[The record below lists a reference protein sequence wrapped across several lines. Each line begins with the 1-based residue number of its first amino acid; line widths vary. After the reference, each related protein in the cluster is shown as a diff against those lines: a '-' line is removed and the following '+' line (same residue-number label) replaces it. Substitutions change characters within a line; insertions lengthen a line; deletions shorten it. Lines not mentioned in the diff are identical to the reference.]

1 MAKLN
6 YNTLK
11 YRFREL
17 VCEAFEVDNLENL
30 HESKIQLMEEGLNKL
45 NIHNENSTKFHK
57 EFYKKLND
65 NWVDFYTAYES
76 FIHNEIVPLLDEKFH
91 YQYLPTFRVQLPFD
105 NQAVHTWHYD
115 SDQLHKHPEGEIN
128 FWMPLT
134 SAYDTNTMWAESE
147 PRKLD
152 FKPIEGGYGDY
163 WMLNLNKCLHGN
175 KPNKTSITRV
185 SLDFRIIPLSKYDP
199 SFSGETESEAKKF
212 ILGSYYK
219 ELNGN

>member
-30 HESKIQLMEEGLNKL
+30 HESKIQWMEEGLNKL
-45 NIHNENSTKFHK
+45 NVHNENSTKFHK

-91 YQYLPTFRVQLPFD
+91 AKHKPADGFVLPQNDHL
-105 NQAVHTWHYD
+105 NI
-115 SDQLHKHPEGEIN
+115 K
-128 FWMPLT
+128 
-134 SAYDTNTMWAESE
+134 
-147 PRKLD
+147 
-152 FKPIEGGYGDY
+152 GD
-163 WMLNLNKCLHGN
+163 
-175 KPNKTSITRV
+175 
-185 SLDFRIIPLSKYDP
+185 
-199 SFSGETESEAKKF
+199 KF
-212 ILGSYYK
+212 CRANRLQR
-219 ELNGN
+219 